1 MNLSDKVMDLIM
13 PNSKKKNEIIVDE
26 EQEQKKVSKIIS
38 WNQSTVTVYTH
49 FFLLAGNNTQLMFN
63 QAKIS

>member
-26 EQEQKKVSKIIS
+26 EQEQKKSKQDNFMESIDRDS
-38 WNQSTVTVYTH
+38 LHSL
-49 FFLLAGNNTQLMFN
+49 FSF
-63 QAKIS
+63 